1 MGLRTRSAA
10 AGVVLALVILLLG
23 GRAPRATASG
33 CSGVKV
39 KPATRLQSV
48 IDRHPPGTTFCM
60 ASGTYRIMTAIEPK
74 DRDRFVA
81 VRPRRA
87 ILTGGHT
94 TSMAFDANGVA
105 GVVVKGLVIT
115 RFAPPDQGGM
125 AALKA
130 AGHWR
135 IINNVISYNDNT
147 GLYHEGD
154 SLIRGNYIHH
164 NGKIGLGGFE
174 ANNSIIEDNEVA
186 FNGLAGG
193 PDNGGSKW
201 VGATGLTIRNNY
213 FHDNSGNAL
222 WVDGDNL
229 NVTVEGNTVTSN
241 QEEGIQY
248 EISCA
253 GVVKNNRVRGNG
265 GAGIEVTASQNVE
278 VFGNILRGNGKG
290 VSVWHQDRGSGTNC
304 PWTLNNVRIHDNTIR
319 MRRGYTGLQAFNVS
333 DGDSIFDPSD
343 GRVRFYSNT
352 YYLSGGE
359 KHFHWASN
367 LRAISEWKGYGQD
380 VNGTFNVTA

>member
-1 MGLRTRSAA
+1 
-10 AGVVLALVILLLG
+10 
-23 GRAPRATASG
+23 
-33 CSGVKV
+33 
-39 KPATRLQSV
+39 
-48 IDRHPPGTTFCM
+48 M
-60 ASGTYRIMTAIEPK
+60 ASGTYRIAAAIVPK
-74 DRDRFVA
+74 PADRFVA

-94 TSMAFDANGVA
+94 TPMAFDAKGVA
-105 GVVVKGLVIT
+105 DVVVKGLVIT
-115 RFAPPDQGGM
+115 RFSPPDQGGM

-135 IINNVISYNDNT
+135 IINNEISYNDNT

-164 NGKIGLGGFE
+164 NSQIGIGGFK
-174 ANNSIIEDNEVA
+174 ANNSIIENNEVA
-186 FNGLAGG
+186 FNGAAGG
-193 PDNGGSKW
+193 PFNGGSHW

-213 FHDNSGNAL
+213 FHDNFNNAL

-229 NVTVEGNTVTSN
+229 NVIVEGNTVTNN
-241 QEEGIQY
+241 QAEGIQY
-248 EISCA
+248 EISCG

-278 VFGNILRGNGKG
+278 VFGNTLRGNGKG

-304 PWTLNNVRIHDNTIR
+304 PWTLSNVRIHDNTIR
-319 MRRGYTGLQAFNVS
+319 MSRGYTGLQAYNVS

-343 GRVRFYSNT
+343 GRVKFYSNT

-359 KHFHWASN
+359 NHFHWAGN
-367 LRAISEWKGYGQD
+367 LRSISEWKGYGQD

>member
-1 MGLRTRSAA
+1 MM
-10 AGVVLALVILLLG
+10 VLALLILLAG
-23 GRAPRATASG
+23 GRVPRATASG

-39 KPATRLQSV
+39 KPATRLQAV

-60 ASGTYRIMTAIEPK
+60 AAGTYRIRTAILPK
-74 DRDRFVA
+74 DRDRFVS

-87 ILTGGHT
+87 ILTGSHT
-94 TSMAFDANGVA
+94 TPTAFDPNGAA

-154 SLIRGNYIHH
+154 SIVRGNYIHH
-164 NGKIGLGGFE
+164 NSQIGIGAFK
-174 ANNSIIEDNEVA
+174 ANNSIIEGNEVA

-193 PDNGGSKW
+193 PDNGGAKW
-201 VGATGLTIRNNY
+201 VGATGLTIRNNF
-213 FHDNSGNAL
+213 FHGNFGNAL

-229 NVTVEGNTVTSN
+229 NVTVEGNTVTNN

-290 VSVWHQDRGSGTNC
+290 VSVWHQDRGPGTNC

-319 MRRGYTGLQAFNVS
+319 MRRGYTGLQAYNVS

-343 GRVRFYSNT
+343 GRVKFYSNT

-367 LRAISEWKGYGQD
+367 LRSISEWKGYGQD
-380 VNGTFNVTA
+380 VNGTFNLTA